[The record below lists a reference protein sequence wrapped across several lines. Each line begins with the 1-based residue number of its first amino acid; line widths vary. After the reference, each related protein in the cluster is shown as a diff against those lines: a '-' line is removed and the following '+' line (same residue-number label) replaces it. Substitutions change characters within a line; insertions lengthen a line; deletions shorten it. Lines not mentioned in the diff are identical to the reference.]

1 MVGGLFANFIAL
13 FRMPLLDQL
22 ETEASR
28 AEDTLQV
35 KDPFAQHVVSAMDDA
50 PHSHVEDRE
59 SELPIELTEH
69 TEHTDEAVL
78 PEPEQEDVWANFTAP
93 KVEQDRRLIVDAKA
107 GNEKA
112 FEQLM
117 KRYHKSVYYLALK
130 MVRNAEDA
138 EDLTQES
145 FAKAFASIGSFD
157 PKYAFSTWLFRIATN
172 SCIDHI
178 RRKRLQTLSI
188 DQGMGNDEGGGQM
201 LQIEDQ
207 DHNPYDQY
215 LRNQRREYLNL
226 ALARLPERYQR
237 LIDLRYYRE
246 LSYEEVAEE
255 LALPLGTVKAQLH
268 RARELLMGELA
279 SMEKNL

>member
-1 MVGGLFANFIAL
+1 MHTETPS
-13 FRMPLLDQL
+13 PLDLPPTADDL
-22 ETEASR
+22 H
-28 AEDTLQV
+28 V
-35 KDPFAQHVVSAMDDA
+35 HDPFASSLDDA
-50 PHSHVEDRE
+50 DGP
-59 SELPIELTEH
+59 LPENDTDALETTTRGAEEH
-69 TEHTDEAVL
+69 TEGSSLPDTEAEV
-78 PEPEQEDVWANFTAP
+78 EDVWANFTAP
-93 KVEQDRRLIVDAKA
+93 KIEQDRRLIAEAKE

-112 FEQLM
+112 YEQLM

-130 MVRNAEDA
+130 MVRNTEDA

-188 DQGMGNDEGGGQM
+188 DQGVGNEEGTGQM

-207 DHNPYDQY
+207 DHTPYEQF

-237 LIDLRYYRE
+237 LIELRYYRE
-246 LSYEEVAEE
+246 LSYEEVADE

-268 RARELLMGELA
+268 RARELLMQELGT
-279 SMEKNL
+279 MEHNL